1 MAPQL
6 NLKTESL
13 EKIIE
18 SLQCYECKAVPGPNG
33 EHRNR
38 FRCVDNLHPLC
49 ETCKTKCKC
58 GSLVGICPCPTIH
71 QILEELP
78 WFCPHYKTGCR
89 ETYVKAEDIDEH
101 QKNCIFRM
109 IYCPSNISPNGC
121 KEKILF
127 KNISNHLEACT
138 FKIEYGFPTIETE
151 NNKCTIHLHTITKDN
166 QRIGAWKPKEF
177 KSIDGMTFYLVGH
190 WSKNK
195 DYVHFWIYFLGSP
208 QEAKNYAYTLS
219 TGKPGDKFTYQGHV
233 KPLDEGCH
241 DIIAKQSGFAIGIEA
256 MKRLEDKNN
265 QLAVEVTFHDLK
277 EEAKDTDMESG
288 VSADESEFNFV
299 KIINTII
306 KTYRYLFLCTRLGTY
321 HKYFFITIHQGL

>member
-1 MAPQL
+1 MATQL

-33 EHRNR
+33 EQRNR

-71 QILEELP
+71 QILGELP
-78 WFCPHYKTGCR
+78 WFCPYYKTGCR

-101 QKNCIFRM
+101 KKICIFRM

-138 FKIEYGFPTIETE
+138 FKIEYGFPTRGHSKT
-151 NNKCTIHLHTITKDN
+151 TFTRGGRYVLHKMSTNVNSRQVGGLFNVNVDIFKRNIFLKITRDN
-166 QRIGAWKPKEF
+166 C
-177 KSIDGMTFYLVGH
+177 SY
-190 WSKNK
+190 
-195 DYVHFWIYFLGSP
+195 YF
-208 QEAKNYAYTLS
+208 Q
-219 TGKPGDKFTYQGHV
+219 KF
-233 KPLDEGCH
+233 
-241 DIIAKQSGFAIGIEA
+241 
-256 MKRLEDKNN
+256 
-265 QLAVEVTFHDLK
+265 
-277 EEAKDTDMESG
+277 
-288 VSADESEFNFV
+288 
-299 KIINTII
+299 
-306 KTYRYLFLCTRLGTY
+306 
-321 HKYFFITIHQGL
+321 